1 MHHGATWLHA
11 SGSLIP
17 LRSDGFLFES
27 LRVPL
32 LELRDQLL
40 LLIIDRLLGELGLAL
55 KLLKLLISLTVLLL
69 ELFQLSEPLKLL
81 LVDHFSL
88 LPVIHIVEAVGL
100 RGESRVHLLGQS
112 VTLFLFVFPIQEA
125 FYRVDLALYRINRL
139 SLGAELDA
147 LSLEGRAALDDLL
160 LDACG
165 RLRDL
170 ELTESRLFVNR
181 WTPLSV
187 RILLFTHASQ
197 HCVFFLLLHELI
209 LGLNLLLPLLHGCN
223 LGLFLL

>member
-1 MHHGATWLHA
+1 M
-11 SGSLIP
+11 IP

-100 RGESRVHLLGQS
+100 RGESGVHLLGHS
-112 VTLFLFVFPIQEA
+112 VTLLLFVFPIQEA

-147 LSLEGRAALDDLL
+147 LSLEGRTALDDLL

-170 ELTESRLFVNR
+170 ELTEGRLFVNR

-209 LGLNLLLPLLHGCN
+209 LGLNLLLPLLHGSN
-223 LGLFLL
+223 LGL

>member
-1 MHHGATWLHA
+1 M
-11 SGSLIP
+11 IP

-112 VTLFLFVFPIQEA
+112 VTLLLFVFPIQEA

-147 LSLEGRAALDDLL
+147 LSLEGRTALDDLL

-170 ELTESRLFVNR
+170 ELTEGRLFVNR

-209 LGLNLLLPLLHGCN
+209 LGLNLLLPLLHGSN
-223 LGLFLL
+223 LGL